1 MKPVVRG
8 ALLERKRLLS
18 AISSADSP
26 KWCREDE
33 ARRAQRE
40 ILRNADL
47 LRAATD
53 GAAEQD
59 RIIAE
64 AKREIA
70 ELDQILMDN
79 GYVEPEA
86 SSE

>member
-1 MKPVVRG
+1 M
-8 ALLERKRLLS
+8 
-18 AISSADSP
+18 
-26 KWCREDE
+26 
-33 ARRAQRE
+33 
-40 ILRNADL
+40 
-47 LRAATD
+47 RAATD